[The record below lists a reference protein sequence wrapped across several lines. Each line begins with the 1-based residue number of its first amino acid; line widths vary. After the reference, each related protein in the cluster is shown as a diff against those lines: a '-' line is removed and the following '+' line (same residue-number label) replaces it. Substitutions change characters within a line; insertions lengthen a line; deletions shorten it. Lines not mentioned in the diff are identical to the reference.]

1 MIEHSKEE
9 KQAAAAAI
17 HKLHVQQMLDKC
29 EDLGHQAL
37 GTEIIHEEYDDEE
50 GQLQLDDLVMTPT
63 HMKDGTHKV
72 QDSLEEIDPNNIS
85 DTTSCDIT
93 APNLQIGMVKNVLKP
108 KITKDMNVEGLTEDT
123 TSNKLVCDP
132 STAELGHKKIDKK
145 TKGTAANT
153 LVVVGK
159 DEDFQTV
166 SKNGKAVKK
175 KKGLHKPLKQKCVQD
190 LMRKHNLDIFCYWRR
205 NYAYMML
212 II

>member
-1 MIEHSKEE
+1 
-9 KQAAAAAI
+9 
-17 HKLHVQQMLDKC
+17 
-29 EDLGHQAL
+29 
-37 GTEIIHEEYDDEE
+37 
-50 GQLQLDDLVMTPT
+50 
-63 HMKDGTHKV
+63 
-72 QDSLEEIDPNNIS
+72 
-85 DTTSCDIT
+85 
-93 APNLQIGMVKNVLKP
+93 
-108 KITKDMNVEGLTEDT
+108 MNVEGLTEDT

-166 SKNGKAVKK
+166 GKNGKAVKK